1 MGLFDRFRRGRRD
14 LPSVSGATTETLDEL
29 RAFLTSRE
37 GVEGYLE
44 PATAVYAMTLLL
56 VAGDGE
62 YLRRAIKDERQA
74 RKLCTDH
81 GVPVY
86 EARKV
91 GYPKR
96 MKDYERGIRQ
106 QRVALEDLPPLDVID
121 DRDERG

>member
-14 LPSVSGATTETLDEL
+14 LPSVSGASGETLEEL
-29 RAFLTSRE
+29 RTFLASRE

-62 YLRRAIKDERQA
+62 YLRRAVRDERQA

-106 QRVALEDLPPLDVID
+106 QRVSLDDLPPLDVVDRGD
-121 DRDERG
+121 D